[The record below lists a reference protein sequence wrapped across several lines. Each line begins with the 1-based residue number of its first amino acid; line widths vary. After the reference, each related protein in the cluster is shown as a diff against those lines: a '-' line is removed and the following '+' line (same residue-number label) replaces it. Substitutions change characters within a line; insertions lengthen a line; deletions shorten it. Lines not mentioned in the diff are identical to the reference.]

1 MNNKWEAFRSL
12 VLLVILSLSSS
23 LTEAQ
28 TGLTQE
34 ERAYLQANPIL
45 TFVSGNNQPP
55 LIFFDENGLGQGV
68 YVDVIRWM
76 SQEIGFTPKF
86 IYRNHSKVP
95 ESLKTGEADVFM
107 TSTSTK
113 EGVSEYSFSSL
124 VMEVPNYI
132 FVSTQTDSIKA
143 FEDLKQKIVAVPRGS
158 EAEGFLK
165 RSILPLRIYYTADF
179 PTALKAVVDGKAD
192 ALIGDMGLVN
202 YTLNNF
208 KLYGRLKAIDRPV
221 YTSKLF
227 LATAKNDLLLL
238 GLLNKGVLLAKNS
251 KVMEKL
257 KVKWQ
262 PVPPSSDGI
271 LWLQYRAP
279 IISVVLLITVL
290 FLVVV
295 FFNMRLRNLVHSRT
309 AQIKKSEIA
318 YRSLT
323 ENSTDLVL
331 RHDARYK
338 IRYINLAV
346 ARFVDKRIREL
357 QDVTLVEA
365 GFPPEVC
372 RQWEDR
378 IGEVF
383 VSGISSTML
392 LHGTT
397 NGVPWWLDCRLNPEF
412 AMAQQVETVLSTCRD
427 ITESKKAETERRT
440 LELQMQQAQKLE
452 SLGVM
457 AGGIAHDFNNLLAT
471 IRGNVELALL
481 DENLNDSQRQHLVSI
496 DETTQQASN
505 LCSQMLTYTG
515 KAQFA
520 TELIDLNALII
531 GMKQLLKV
539 SLAKKASIKLN
550 LIENLP
556 LIQGNPTQIQ
566 QILMNLVLNAA
577 ESTGNTVGTIIIETE
592 AKEIDEQ
599 AAREKV
605 TPLKPTSGNYVYLK
619 VSDNGSGMNAETLA
633 RIFDPFFTTKFTGRG
648 LGLAAVLGI
657 IKSHNGFMHV
667 TSELGVGSVF
677 TIWFPVVE
685 GEHKI
690 LPQPMPKSLPAWK
703 GTGTVLLAED
713 DLFVQNVI
721 SKLLTKAG
729 FQVIMASNGQEALDL
744 FVAHEGKFSAVLLD
758 LTMPVMDG
766 VTAMRKMKEL
776 NPEAKIIIS
785 SGYHA
790 MEAEA
795 MLDFNER
802 PTAFLQKPYSYTQL
816 IDVLKAASES

>member
-1 MNNKWEAFRSL
+1 
-12 VLLVILSLSSS
+12 
-23 LTEAQ
+23 
-28 TGLTQE
+28 
-34 ERAYLQANPIL
+34 
-45 TFVSGNNQPP
+45 
-55 LIFFDENGLGQGV
+55 
-68 YVDVIRWM
+68 
-76 SQEIGFTPKF
+76 
-86 IYRNHSKVP
+86 
-95 ESLKTGEADVFM
+95 
-107 TSTSTK
+107 
-113 EGVSEYSFSSL
+113 
-124 VMEVPNYI
+124 
-132 FVSTQTDSIKA
+132 
-143 FEDLKQKIVAVPRGS
+143 
-158 EAEGFLK
+158 
-165 RSILPLRIYYTADF
+165 
-179 PTALKAVVDGKAD
+179 
-192 ALIGDMGLVN
+192 
-202 YTLNNF
+202 
-208 KLYGRLKAIDRPV
+208 
-221 YTSKLF
+221 
-227 LATAKNDLLLL
+227 
-238 GLLNKGVLLAKNS
+238 
-251 KVMEKL
+251 
-257 KVKWQ
+257 
-262 PVPPSSDGI
+262 
-271 LWLQYRAP
+271 
-279 IISVVLLITVL
+279 
-290 FLVVV
+290 
-295 FFNMRLRNLVHSRT
+295 
-309 AQIKKSEIA
+309 
-318 YRSLT
+318 
-323 ENSTDLVL
+323 
-331 RHDARYK
+331 
-338 IRYINLAV
+338 
-346 ARFVDKRIREL
+346 
-357 QDVTLVEA
+357 
-365 GFPPEVC
+365 
-372 RQWEDR
+372 
-378 IGEVF
+378 
-383 VSGISSTML
+383 
-392 LHGTT
+392 
-397 NGVPWWLDCRLNPEF
+397 
-412 AMAQQVETVLSTCRD
+412 MAQQVETVLSTCRD

-520 TELIDLNALII
+520 AELIDLNALVT

-592 AKEIDEQ
+592 ANEIDEE
-599 AAREKV
+599 AAREKA
-605 TPLKPTSGNYVYLK
+605 TPLKPTPGNYVYLK

>member
-1 MNNKWEAFRSL
+1 M
-12 VLLVILSLSSS
+12 
-23 LTEAQ
+23 TEAQ
-28 TGLTQE
+28 TDLTQE

-95 ESLKTGEADVFM
+95 ESLKNGEADVFM
-107 TSTSTK
+107 TSTSSK

-132 FVSTQTDSIKA
+132 FVSTQTDSIKT

-179 PTALKAVVDGKAD
+179 PTALRAVVDGKAD

-202 YTLNNF
+202 YTLNNL
-208 KLYGRLKAIDRPV
+208 KLNGRLKANDRPV

-227 LATAKNDLLLL
+227 LATAKDDLLLL

-279 IISVVLLITVL
+279 IISVVLLIIVL

-372 RQWEDR
+372 RQWEER

-397 NGVPWWLDCRLNPEF
+397 NGVPWWLDCRLIPEF

-505 LCSQMLTYTG
+505 LCSQMLAYTG

-520 TELIDLNALII
+520 AELIDLNALVI

-721 SKLLTKAG
+721 SKLLVKAG

-776 NPEAKIIIS
+776 NPKAKIIIS

-816 IDVLKAASES
+816 IDVLKVASES